1 MKKVIYILATVLMA
15 ASCQMDFYRS
25 DTMTS
30 TMLQSNPGAAVY
42 TTDGLY
48 SMFKD
53 VLLFEGTE
61 YSNNT
66 WVKHYFQMTEFRGDN
81 VAQGRAS
88 EDPFTEIM
96 NYKEDNTKYNLGYF
110 WYVSY
115 KILFG
120 ANSNIESLEK
130 AEQTNETQ
138 ILLGENYFIRA
149 FVHFALANIYARP
162 YYVEGRPSNADQ
174 PCVVLRTSTDCSV
187 TEKATV
193 GKVYDQVEKDC
204 LKAYEL
210 LNGKNRRGNNGYVG
224 WEAPLALLSRLYLY
238 KGDWDKCIQYSEQ
251 LLGSDPLSHLEP
263 TASLPTYFANAQTSK
278 ETIWCINRSIND
290 YQYSQHAQ
298 LGSMYYSSNG
308 VGGIGWCEIYTTEP
322 LMDLL
327 FRWPDD
333 KRRDAWF
340 AFAAPIEGQYM
351 VSWPEKPVAGQ
362 DYRLNVMV
370 TSTKNEDGKTYTPN
384 VIPNADGTFTVSTG
398 GKTYTIKKQ
407 VVNKDVKYYIEGYE
421 TDAEDQDDITGGT
434 RVFVRTAQDNAKGT
448 RLTMPAYMCS
458 KFTGQDGEELLSSNV
473 FFRYGEVVL
482 NAAEAYA
489 HKNDAVN
496 AIKYMNVVRERAG
509 LSGDALYTTAN
520 LSASGYDNVL
530 DAVLDERRIEL
541 MYEGFRQL
549 DLYRNGKP
557 VNRRYAG
564 VHDWEI
570 ITLDD
575 LDAKFPCHIPYA
587 ETVASGVT
595 SNK

>member
-1 MKKVIYILATVLMA
+1 MKKVIYILATVIMA

-53 VLLFEGTE
+53 VLLFEGSE

-66 WVKHYFQMTEFRGDN
+66 WVKHYFQLTEFRGDN

-96 NYKEDNTKYNLGYF
+96 NYEDNNTLYNLGYF

-120 ANSNIESLEK
+120 ANSNIEAIEK
-130 AEQTNETQ
+130 AEQTAEAQT
-138 ILLGENYFIRA
+138 LLGENYFIRA
-149 FVHFALANIYARP
+149 FVHFSLATIYARP
-162 YYVEGRPSNADQ
+162 YYVEGRPKNDGQ

-193 GKVYDQVEKDC
+193 GQVYEQVEKDC
-204 LKAYEL
+204 LKAYDL
-210 LNGKNRRGNNGYVG
+210 LKDKTRRGNNGYVG

-251 LLGSDPLSHLEP
+251 LLGSDPKSHLD
-263 TASLPTYFANAQTSK
+263 SNLDGYFAGAQTSK

-308 VGGIGWCEIYTTEP
+308 VGGIGWCEIYATEP

-327 FRWPDD
+327 YRWPDD

-340 AFAAPIEGQYM
+340 AYAAPIEGQYM
-351 VSWPEKPVAGQ
+351 VSWPEKQDASL
-362 DYRLNVMV
+362 DYRLNIMI
-370 TSTKNEDGKTYTPN
+370 TSSKNTDGTYTPN
-384 VIPNADGTFTVSTG
+384 VTPNGDGTFTAQSG
-398 GKTYTIKKQ
+398 SNTYLIKK
-407 VVNKDVKYYIEGYE
+407 VTVNKDVKYYIEGFE

-448 RLTMPAYMCS
+448 RLTMPAYMCK

-473 FFRYGEVVL
+473 FFRYGETVL

-489 HKNDAVN
+489 HKNDKVN
-496 AIKYMNVVRERAG
+496 AIKYMNYMRERAG
-509 LSGDALYTTAN
+509 LSGDALYTETN

-530 DAVLDERRIEL
+530 DAVIDERRIEL

-549 DLYRNGKP
+549 DLYRNGKQI
-557 VNRRYAG
+557 NRRYAG
-564 VHDWEI
+564 VHKWEI
-570 ITLDD
+570 ISLDD
-575 LDAKFPCHIPYA
+575 LDAKFPVHIPYA
-587 ETVASGVT
+587 ETTASGIT

>member
-1 MKKVIYILATVLMA
+1 MKKVIYILIASVCVA
-15 ASCQMDFYRS
+15 ACNMDFYRS

-30 TMLQSNPGAAVY
+30 TMLKSDPGAAVY

-88 EDPFTEIM
+88 EDPFTNIM
-96 NYKEDNTKYNLGYF
+96 DYDDDNTLYYLGYF

-120 ANSNIESLEK
+120 VNSNIEAIQEGATSEGDL
-130 AEQTNETQ
+130 
-138 ILLGENYFIRA
+138 LLGENYFIRA

-193 GKVYDQVEKDC
+193 GKVYDQVEADC
-204 LKAYEL
+204 KKAYEL
-210 LNGKNRRGNNGYVG
+210 LKGKARRGNKGFVG
-224 WEAPLALLSRLYLY
+224 EEAPLALLSRLYLY
-238 KGDWDKCIQYSEQ
+238 KGDWDNCIDISNQ
-251 LLGSDPLSHLEP
+251 LLGSDPASKLDPDLEN
-263 TASLPTYFANAQTSK
+263 YFVNAETSK
-278 ETIWCINRSIND
+278 ETIWCINRSLND

-308 VGGIGWCEIYTTEP
+308 VGGIGWCEIYSSEQ
-322 LMDLL
+322 LLDLL
-327 FRWPDD
+327 YRWPDEG
-333 KRRDAWF
+333 RRKAYF
-340 AFAAPIEGQYM
+340 AYAAPIEGQLM
-351 VSWPEKPVAGQ
+351 VSWPEKQGAGLN
-362 DYRLNVMV
+362 YRLDVMI
-370 TSTKNEDGKTYTPN
+370 TSTKNPDGSYTPN
-384 VIPNADGTFTVSTG
+384 VVDNGDGTLTATSG
-398 GKTYTIKKQ
+398 SSTYTIYKTT
-407 VVNKDVKYYIEGYE
+407 VNKDVKYYIKGYE
-421 TDAEDQDDITGGT
+421 TDAQDEDDIVGGT

-448 RLTMPAYMCS
+448 RLTMPAYMNA
-458 KFTGQDGEELLSSNV
+458 KFAGKPGTDEELLSSNV
-473 FFRYGEVVL
+473 FFRYGETIL

-489 HKNDAVN
+489 HKNDAAN
-496 AIKYMNVVRERAG
+496 AIKYMNYVRSRAG
-509 LSGDALYTTAN
+509 LTGDALYTTGN
-520 LSASGYDNVL
+520 LADSGYDNIL
-530 DAVLDERRIEL
+530 DAVLDERRLEL
-541 MYEGFRQL
+541 FYEGFRGY

-557 VNRRYAG
+557 VFRKYAG
-564 VHDWEI
+564 VHKWEI
-570 ITLDD
+570 ISLDD
-575 LDAKFPCHIPYA
+575 MDKKFPVHIPYA
-587 ETVASGVT
+587 ETAASGVT

>member
-1 MKKVIYILATVLMA
+1 MKKVLYILATALMTA
-15 ASCQMDFYRS
+15 ACNMDFYRS

-30 TMLQSNPGAAVY
+30 TMLKSDPGAAVY

-53 VLLFEGTE
+53 VLLYEGSE

-66 WVKHYFQMTEFRGDN
+66 WVKHYFQLTEFRGDN

-96 NYKEDNTKYNLGYF
+96 NYTDDNTLYNLGYF

-120 ANSNIESLEK
+120 ANSNIEAIQEGAS
-130 AEQTNETQ
+130 AEGDL
-138 ILLGENYFIRA
+138 LLGENYFIRA

-174 PCVVLRTSTDCSV
+174 PCVVLRKSTDCSV
-187 TEKATV
+187 TEKSTV
-193 GKVYDQVEKDC
+193 GAVYDQVEADC
-204 LKAYEL
+204 KKAYQL
-210 LNGKNRRGNNGYVG
+210 LQGKTRRGNKGFVG
-224 WEAPLALLSRLYLY
+224 EEAPLALLSRLYLY
-238 KGDWDKCIQYSEQ
+238 KGDWDNCITISNQ
-251 LLGSDPLSHLEP
+251 LLGDDPASKLDPDLEG
-263 TASLPTYFANAQTSK
+263 YFVNAETSK
-278 ETIWCINRSIND
+278 ETIWCINRALTD

-308 VGGIGWCEIYTTEP
+308 VGGIGWCEIYSSEQ
-322 LMDLL
+322 LVDLL
-327 FRWPDD
+327 YRWPDD
-333 KRRDAWF
+333 GRRKAYF
-340 AFAAPIEGQYM
+340 AYAAPIEGQLM
-351 VSWPEKPVAGQ
+351 VSWPEKQ
-362 DYRLNVMV
+362 DASLRYRLDVMI
-370 TSTKNEDGKTYTPN
+370 TSSKVSEGVYTPN
-384 VIPNADGTFTVSTG
+384 VVDNGDGTLTATSGSNV
-398 GKTYTIKKQ
+398 YTIKKK

-421 TDAEDQDDITGGT
+421 TDAEDQDDIEGGT

-448 RLTMPAYMCS
+448 RLTMPAYMNT
-458 KFTGQDGEELLSSNV
+458 KFAGKSGTDEELLTSNV
-473 FFRYGEVVL
+473 FFRYGETIL

-489 HKNDAVN
+489 HKNDATN
-496 AIKYMNVVRERAG
+496 AIKYMNYVRARAG
-509 LSGDALYTTAN
+509 LTGEALYTAAN
-520 LSASGYDNVL
+520 LADSGYTNVL

-541 MYEGFRQL
+541 MYEGFRGY

-557 VNRRYAG
+557 VFRKYAG

-570 ITLDD
+570 ISLDD
-575 LDAKFPCHIPYA
+575 MDRKFPVCIPYA
-587 ETVASGVT
+587 ETAASGIE